1 MVSIKAT
8 IEQDEAVVLI
18 EYADQVR
25 RTVFTRVGD
34 AQPNTAG
41 TEATE
46 LWEHVTYDV
55 AGWGEAIL
63 WWVVFERMSALSDAL
78 VYRLDGQHPDRHEA
92 IKRMVGRYVER
103 VVALALRLDI
113 DHAKITP

>member
-55 AGWGEAIL
+55 AGWGEAI
-63 WWVVFERMSALSDAL
+63 RMSALSDAL